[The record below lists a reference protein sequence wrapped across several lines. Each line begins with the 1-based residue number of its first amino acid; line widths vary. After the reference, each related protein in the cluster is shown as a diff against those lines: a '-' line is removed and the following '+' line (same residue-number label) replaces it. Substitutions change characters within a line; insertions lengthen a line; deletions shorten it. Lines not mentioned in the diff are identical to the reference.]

1 MTEEITDKNELDD
14 TGLSSKYQTRTQRII
29 NRDGSFNIIKTGI
42 SRIESFNLYHSL
54 VETTWPKFF
63 LLSLLFYF
71 MVNSVFS
78 FIYVIIGVENLGAP
92 ATENFLHNFTEAFFF
107 SAQTLTTVGY
117 GRLNPQSHASNIIA
131 ILEAGTGWLIFALM
145 TGLLYGRFSKPR
157 TNIIYSKN
165 AIIAP
170 WKGGMT
176 AFQFRV
182 ANGFNTKMLDAEI
195 QIIASWLE
203 DSPQGEKRLFFNLTP
218 EYGKIVFFP
227 TAWTVNHI
235 IDEHSP
241 MFGKTKSFF
250 LAKEAEFLILFKA
263 HDDTFGQI
271 VNSRFSY
278 RAEEIAEG
286 VKFARVITTNE
297 DGIGVV
303 ALENMSRLEKAEW

>member
-1 MTEEITDKNELDD
+1 MTEDITDKNELDD

-42 SRIESFNLYHSL
+42 SRIESFNLYHYL
-54 VETTWPKFF
+54 VETSWPKFF

-71 MVNSVFS
+71 LVNTAFSV
-78 FIYVIIGVENLGAP
+78 IYVIIGVENLGAL
-92 ATENFLHNFTEAFFF
+92 ASGNLLHNFTEAFFF

-117 GRLNPQSHASNIIA
+117 GRLNPMNHASNIIA
-131 ILEAGTGWLIFALM
+131 IIEAGTGWLIFALM
-145 TGLLYGRFSKPR
+145 TGLLYGRFSRPT

-170 WKGGMT
+170 WKGGLT

-182 ANGFNTKMLDAEI
+182 ANGYNTKMLDAEI
-195 QIIASWLE
+195 QVIASWLE
-203 DSPQGEKRLFFNLTP
+203 DSPQGEKRVFFNLKP

-241 MFGKTKSFF
+241 MYGKTKSFF

-303 ALENMSRLEKAEW
+303 ALENMSKLEKAE

>member
-14 TGLSSKYQTRTQRII
+14 TGLSSRYQTRTQRII

-42 SRIESFNLYHSL
+42 SRIESFNLYHYL
-54 VETTWPKFF
+54 VETSWPKFF

-71 MVNSVFS
+71 LVNTVFS
-78 FIYVIIGVENLGAP
+78 VLYVLIGVENLGAS
-92 ATENFLHNFTEAFFF
+92 ASGGLLHNFTEAFFF

-131 ILEAGTGWLIFALM
+131 IIEAGTGWLIFALM
-145 TGLLYGRFSKPR
+145 TGLLYGRFSRPT

-165 AIIAP
+165 AILSP
-170 WKGGMT
+170 WKEGLA
-176 AFQFRV
+176 AFQFRL
-182 ANGFNTKMLDAEI
+182 ANAYNTKMLDAEI
-195 QIIASWLE
+195 QVIASWLE
-203 DSPQGEKRLFFNLTP
+203 DSPQGEKRVFFNLKP
-218 EYGKIVFFP
+218 EYSKIVFFP

-241 MFGKTKSFF
+241 MYGKTKTFF

-263 HDDTFGQI
+263 HDDTFGQV

-278 RAEEIAEG
+278 RADEIAEG
-286 VKFARVITTNE
+286 VRFARVITTNE

-303 ALENMSRLEKAEW
+303 ALENLSKLEKTD